1 MPGCARRV
9 RAAYSRTLCLPCLK
23 AGIFCFNTT
32 ATDLVMS
39 SFLFLTFCVYVFRC
53 LGLHFSVSIL
63 SKLSF
68 GGFYLRRTNLHRG
81 LTLAQQGWSGA
92 SVVSLP
98 YPALKTAHRVAQGR
112 VWFFLPRTSLPLP
125 LKGEGLGFIQ
135 FGVVQFS
142 LGSCPWQLPLTN
154 GSHGS
159 NGAGLGL
166 WWCRSPTWRPKP
178 HTGPHRAEFGFHHFF
193 LVRFGF
199 GGADKSFSSL

>member
-1 MPGCARRV
+1 MPGSARRV

-68 GGFYLRRTNLHRG
+68 GGFYLCRTNLHRG

-125 LKGEGLGFIQ
+125 LKGEGPGIVCLGFVGFAPLGHSCLTRLQ
-135 FGVVQFS
+135 QGRFGGWLVFAPYS
-142 LGSCPWQLPLTN
+142 ASKT
-154 GSHGS
+154 
-159 NGAGLGL
+159 A
-166 WWCRSPTWRPKP
+166 
-178 HTGPHRAEFGFHHFF
+178 HRATQSRVWFHRFF
-193 LVRFGF
+193 LMRFGS
-199 GGADKSFSSL
+199 GKATKSRSSL